1 MQSKTI
7 GKIIVDLGMTVL
19 AKRSEHDIIWIRRQK
34 SPQWCENRFWL
45 FP

>member
-19 AKRSEHDIIWIRRQK
+19 AKRKWARYNMDK
-34 SPQWCENRFWL
+34 KAKVTAMV
-45 FP
+45 

>member
-19 AKRSEHDIIWIRRQK
+19 AKRSIQMEKHY
-34 SPQWCENRFWL
+34 
-45 FP
+45 